1 MLGTIIINKCYTGRY
16 YNNCSCSWGGEGPDT
31 LNAGNWPSRGV
42 RCCCCLLV
50 LGWQRVVMRGCGCDD
65 IGDNCCN
72 GSDCCLFIL
81 LLLLL
86 MSWCLL
92 LLSTYSAASLIV
104 HSCSSIGGLWCS
116 SVDQSLEDNF
126 R

>member
-1 MLGTIIINKCYTGRY
+1 MLQS

-31 LNAGNWPSRGV
+31 LNAGSWPRSGAR
-42 RCCCCLLV
+42 CCLLV
-50 LGWQRVVMRGCGCDD
+50 LGWQRLSGGKDR
-65 IGDNCCN
+65 GDNFCCN
-72 GSDCCLFIL
+72 GTDCCLLLTITL

-86 MSWCLL
+86 AVSGLLLLVL
-92 LLSTYSAASLIV
+92 LLSTDSAASAIV

-116 SVDQSLEDNF
+116 SVDQSLEYNF